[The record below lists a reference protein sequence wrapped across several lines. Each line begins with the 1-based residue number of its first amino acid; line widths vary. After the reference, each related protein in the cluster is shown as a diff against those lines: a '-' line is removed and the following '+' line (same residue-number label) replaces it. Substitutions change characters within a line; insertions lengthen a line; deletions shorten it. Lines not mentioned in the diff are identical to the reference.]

1 MEEMKNTITIQ
12 TVKEQVNENN
22 ELIGYL
28 LNGTMHVPGNAPGNI
43 EYELIKRWIS
53 EGNTPEP
60 EFTEKEIEAHRIQA
74 IKQKASELITSKY
87 PDYKQLNIIRIGG
100 AELEAMSAYIDSI
113 REISNKAEQDGTKVE
128 DVQWL

>member
-1 MEEMKNTITIQ
+1 MKQFYKIENC
-12 TVKEQVNENN
+12 KAQVGSGEF
-22 ELIGYL
+22 
-28 LNGTMHVPGNAPGNI
+28 VPPEFI
-43 EYELIKRWIS
+43 EYIV
-53 EGNTPEP
+53 GNEP
-60 EFTEKEIEAHRIQA
+60 EELLLALEVDIEIERIQA
-74 IKQKASELITSKY
+74 IKSKAAELIRNKY